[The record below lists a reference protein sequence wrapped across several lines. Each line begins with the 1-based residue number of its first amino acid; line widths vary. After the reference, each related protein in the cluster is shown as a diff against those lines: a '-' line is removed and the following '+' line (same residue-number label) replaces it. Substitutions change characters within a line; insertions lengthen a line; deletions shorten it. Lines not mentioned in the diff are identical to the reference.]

1 MTPAL
6 EKIVGSRRDGLDDR
20 VMRALIEVCVR
31 HAHGGRSTVLRHVG
45 WGEAGWARRMWW
57 DCTVSWSERAFAE

>member
-31 HAHGGRSTVLRHVG
+31 HAHGGRSTVLRRVG
-45 WGEAGWARRMWW
+45 WGEAGWARRMW
-57 DCTVSWSERAFAE
+57 